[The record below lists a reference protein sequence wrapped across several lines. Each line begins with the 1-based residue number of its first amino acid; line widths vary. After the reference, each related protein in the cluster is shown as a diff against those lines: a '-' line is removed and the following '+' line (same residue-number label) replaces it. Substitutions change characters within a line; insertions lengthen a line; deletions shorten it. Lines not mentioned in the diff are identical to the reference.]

1 MLGVRLDKEL
11 ELRLALL
18 SEKTSRS
25 KSYHAKEA
33 IRQYL
38 EQQEQ
43 VAQRNAETL
52 ARWETYKAT
61 GEVVEHD
68 AVMEWL
74 ESWGTENEK
83 VCPTDK

>member
-38 EQQEQ
+38 EQQEKI
-43 VAQRNAETL
+43 AQRNAETL
-52 ARWETYKAT
+52 DRWEMYKAT
-61 GEVVEHD
+61 GEVAEHD
-68 AVMEWL
+68 AVMDWL
-74 ESWGTENEK
+74 ESWGTKNEK
-83 VCPTDK
+83 PCPADK

>member
-1 MLGVRLDKEL
+1 MLGVRLDEEL
-11 ELRLALL
+11 EQRLASL
-18 SEKTSRS
+18 SEKTNRS

-38 EQQEQ
+38 EQQETI
-43 VAQRNAETL
+43 AQRNAETL
-52 ARWETYKAT
+52 ARWEAYKAT

-74 ESWGTENEK
+74 ESWGTDNEK
-83 VCPTDK
+83 PCPTDK

>member
-1 MLGVRLDKEL
+1 MLGVRLDEEL
-11 ELRLALL
+11 EQRLASL

-38 EQQEQ
+38 EQQERI
-43 VAQRNAETL
+43 AQRNAETL
-52 ARWETYKAT
+52 ARWEKYKAT

-68 AVMEWL
+68 DVMEGL
-74 ESWGTENEK
+74 ESWGTDNEK
-83 VCPTDK
+83 PCPIDK